1 MMEDDWEFGTTMAS
15 LRLAPDDVI
24 LPPLWPISCGPSVR
38 VCPGLPFC
46 PATGLGQRSR
56 PR

>member
-1 MMEDDWEFGTTMAS
+1 MMEGDWEFGTTMAS